1 MKAVVIYESMYGNTH
16 LIADAI
22 AEGLRTHGEVA
33 VVPVD
38 GDGRTFG
45 EMTAEE
51 KHAHSHRGEAF
62 RTLAQGLRV
71 IQHTDGHADG
81 HTEGETGGAN

>member
-1 MKAVVIYESMYGNTH
+1 VAVARWPDGLEVAALGSV
-16 LIADAI
+16 
-22 AEGLRTHGEVA
+22 EGLITAAPRGAHGFGYDPVF
-33 VVPVD
+33 VPVD

-71 IQHTDGHADG
+71 IKE
-81 HTEGETGGAN
+81 TEKGTGGTS